1 MYAKQI
7 GVNMN
12 EELKLKLK
20 EALLGKGIEE
30 GLIEEAFTEVE
41 EPKKEPI
48 EEKPEAEAVEAEALE
63 DKPLEDVPPEEV
75 PPMDVPPVDVPPQEP
90 QFDHE
95 AMQRDFDELRKT
107 NEALIAR
114 VEALEEAL
122 KGAGVIE
129 GEKAKPIGSEKTSA
143 PAKDPLDDG
152 LTSFLTRA
160 NKFSY

>member
-1 MYAKQI
+1 
-7 GVNMN
+7 MN

-41 EPKKEPI
+41 EPKEEPI
-48 EEKPEAEAVEAEALE
+48 QDKPEAEAVEAEPVE
-63 DKPLEDVPPEEV
+63 DKPLEEV
-75 PPMDVPPVDVPPQEP
+75 PPVEVPPQEP
-90 QFDHE
+90 QFDFE
-95 AMQRDFDELRKT
+95 GMQRDFDELRKT

-152 LTSFLTRA
+152 LTSFLARA

>member
-1 MYAKQI
+1 
-7 GVNMN
+7 MN

-41 EPKKEPI
+41 EPKEEPI
-48 EEKPEAEAVEAEALE
+48 EDKPEAEAVETEPIE
-63 DKPLEDVPPEEV
+63 DKPVEEI
-75 PPMDVPPVDVPPQEP
+75 PPVEEPPVEIPPQEP
-90 QFDHE
+90 QFDFE
-95 AMQRDFDELRKT
+95 GMQRDFDELRKT

-152 LTSFLTRA
+152 LASFLTRA
-160 NKFSY
+160 NKYSY

>member
-1 MYAKQI
+1 MQ
-7 GVNMN
+7 

-41 EPKKEPI
+41 EPKEEPI
-48 EEKPEAEAVEAEALE
+48 QEKPEAEAVEAEALE
-63 DKPLEDVPPEEV
+63 DKPLEEV
-75 PPMDVPPVDVPPQEP
+75 PPVEEPPAEIPPQEP
-90 QFDHE
+90 QFDYE
-95 AMQRDFDELRKT
+95 GMQRDFDELRKT

>member
-1 MYAKQI
+1 
-7 GVNMN
+7 MN

-30 GLIEEAFTEVE
+30 GLIEQAFTEVE
-41 EPKKEPI
+41 EPKEEPI
-48 EEKPEAEAVEAEALE
+48 EEKPEAEAVEAEAVE
-63 DKPLEDVPPEEV
+63 DKPLEEV
-75 PPMDVPPVDVPPQEP
+75 PPVEEPPAEEPPVELPPQEP
-90 QFDHE
+90 QFDYE
-95 AMQRDFDELRKT
+95 GMQRDFDELKKT

-143 PAKDPLDDG
+143 PGKDPLDDG
-152 LTSFLTRA
+152 LTSFLARA

>member
-1 MYAKQI
+1 
-7 GVNMN
+7 MN

-41 EPKKEPI
+41 EPKEPI
-48 EEKPEAEAVEAEALE
+48 EEKPEAEAVETEPIE
-63 DKPLEDVPPEEV
+63 DKPVEEI
-75 PPMDVPPVDVPPQEP
+75 PPVEEPPAEIPQEP
-90 QFDHE
+90 QFDFE
-95 AMQRDFDELRKT
+95 GMQRDFDELRKT

-152 LTSFLTRA
+152 LASFLTRA
-160 NKFSY
+160 NKYSY

>member
-1 MYAKQI
+1 
-7 GVNMN
+7 MN

-41 EPKKEPI
+41 EPKEEEPI
-48 EEKPEAEAVEAEALE
+48 EEKPEAEAVEAEPIE
-63 DKPLEDVPPEEV
+63 DKPVEEV
-75 PPMDVPPVDVPPQEP
+75 PPVEEIPEEVPPQEP
-90 QFDHE
+90 QFDYE
-95 AMQRDFDELRKT
+95 GMQRDFDELRKT

-152 LTSFLTRA
+152 LTSFLARA

>member
-1 MYAKQI
+1 
-7 GVNMN
+7 MN

-41 EPKKEPI
+41 EPKEEEPI

-63 DKPLEDVPPEEV
+63 DKPLEEV
-75 PPMDVPPVDVPPQEP
+75 PPVEEPPVEVPPQEP
-90 QFDHE
+90 QFDYE
-95 AMQRDFDELRKT
+95 GMLRDFDELKKT

-143 PAKDPLDDG
+143 PGKDPLDDG
-152 LTSFLTRA
+152 LTSFLARA